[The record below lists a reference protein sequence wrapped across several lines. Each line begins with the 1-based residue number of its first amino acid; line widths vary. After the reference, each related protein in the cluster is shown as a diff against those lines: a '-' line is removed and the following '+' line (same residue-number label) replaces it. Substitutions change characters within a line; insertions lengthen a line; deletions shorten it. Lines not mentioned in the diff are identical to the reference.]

1 MHVHRTFTGKKSK
14 PKESVRLESVCTILA
29 KGCELWESDKTKKK
43 GFELPGVVNFGKVS
57 MWRKLM
63 ADKGYFICVGL
74 LVQAHLHG
82 VFL

>member
-1 MHVHRTFTGKKSK
+1 MY
-14 PKESVRLESVCTILA
+14 ESVCTILTE
-29 KGCELWESDKTKKK
+29 GRDLWESDKTKIQ

-74 LVQAHLHG
+74 FVQAHLGG
-82 VFL
+82 VFLP